1 MFCLCIYFSWQYMY
15 NYFMTQYGMTMIGKL
30 HLFLLDNED
39 INLGMNH
46 ESLRRQC
53 TMDIRERVEK
63 LRQLMKEKGMDAYII
78 PSSDAHKSE
87 YVAEHWKCR
96 QWISGFSGSAGS
108 VVVTMTDAGLWTD
121 GRYHIQAEKQLEGS
135 NIKLFKMGQPEV
147 TSYIEW
153 LKNSLKHKDCVGFD
167 GKVFS
172 AAEVKSMIDI
182 FKAKEI
188 KLEMNFDLINEL
200 WEDRPSIPKNPIFLH
215 NVKFAGKSRR
225 EKIEEVRKEM
235 KQKGANNYLLASL
248 DDIAWLL
255 NIRGQDVCNNP
266 VVTSY
271 AIVSEDKVELFIDTK
286 KVCLEDKTELEADN
300 IEVKDY
306 REAANSIKRLTQKD
320 TIMLDS
326 NKVNMWLYS
335 LINEEVRKVEESDI
349 TTKLKAVKNDVE
361 IENLIRCQTK
371 DGVAMVKFIK
381 WLKES
386 VNKEKITEITV
397 DKKLIEFRD
406 EQEHSKGPS
415 FDTIAGYKEHAAMMH
430 YKAVPESDYVLKGEG
445 MLLVDCGGQY
455 LDGTTDITR
464 TIVLGKLSSEEKRD
478 FTLVL
483 KAHIGLSSVK
493 FLYGAT
499 GSNLDVLARRPLWE
513 YGLDYKCG
521 TGHGVGFL
529 LNVHEGPQG
538 FSQVPNKV
546 KLEQGMVITNE
557 PGIYKEG
564 KHGVRT
570 ENTMLV
576 TLDEKTE
583 FGQFMRFKTI
593 SYCPI
598 DLEGIDI
605 NMLTSEEKNW
615 LNTYHKEVYDKLYP
629 YLNQEEEEWLK
640 KETRSV

>member
-1 MFCLCIYFSWQYMY
+1 
-15 NYFMTQYGMTMIGKL
+15 MI
-30 HLFLLDNED
+30 
-39 INLGMNH
+39 
-46 ESLRRQC
+46 
-53 TMDIRERVEK
+53 IRDRIEK
-63 LRQLMKEKGMDAYII
+63 LRLLMKEKGMEAYII
-78 PSSDAHKSE
+78 PSFDAHKSE

-96 QWISGFSGSAGS
+96 EWISGFTGSAGT

-121 GRYHIQAEKQLEGS
+121 GRYYIQAEKQLEGS

-147 TSYIEW
+147 PSYIEW
-153 LKNSLKHKDCVGFD
+153 LKNSLNHKDCVGFA

-172 AAEVKSMIDI
+172 ATEVKNMMEA
-182 FKAKEI
+182 FKTKEI
-188 KLEMNFDLINEL
+188 RVEMNFDLIDEL
-200 WEDRPSIPKNPIFLH
+200 WEERPYIPQNPIFLH
-215 NVKFAGKSRR
+215 DVKFAGKSRR
-225 EKIEEVRKEM
+225 EKINEVREEM
-235 KQKGANNYLLASL
+235 KEKGANKYLLTSL

-271 AIVSEDKVELFIDTK
+271 GIISESKVELFIDAK
-286 KVCLEDKTELEADN
+286 KVSSENKAELEADN

-306 REAANSIKRLTQKD
+306 NEVSNSIKGLTNRD
-320 TIMLDS
+320 AVFLDPI
-326 NKVNMWLYS
+326 KVNMWLYS
-335 LINEEVRKVEESDI
+335 LINGDVKKVEDTNI
-349 TTKLKAVKNDVE
+349 TTKLKAIKNDVE
-361 IENLIRCQTK
+361 IENLERCQIK
-371 DGVAMVKFIK
+371 DGIAMVKLIK
-381 WLKES
+381 WLKEV

-397 DKKLIEFRD
+397 DKKLKEFRG
-406 EQEHSKGPS
+406 EQKDFLGPS
-415 FDTIAGYKEHAAMMH
+415 FDTIAGYREHAAMMH
-430 YKAVPESDYVLKGEG
+430 YKALPESDYLLKGEG
-445 MLLVDCGGQY
+445 MVLVDSGGQY

-464 TIVLGKLSSEEKRD
+464 TIILGKLSDEEKRD

-483 KAHIGLSSVK
+483 KAHIGLSSAK

-499 GSNLDVLARRPLWE
+499 GSNLDVLARKPLWKH
-513 YGLDYKCG
+513 GLDYKCG

-546 KLEQGMVITNE
+546 VLEKGMIITNE

-598 DLEGIDI
+598 DLEGIDV
-605 NMLTSEEKNW
+605 NMLTPEEKEW
-615 LNTYHKEVYDKLYP
+615 LNTYHNEVYDKLCS
-629 YLNQEEEEWLK
+629 YLDEEEKEWLK
-640 KETRSV
+640 KETRSI

>member
-1 MFCLCIYFSWQYMY
+1 MSI
-15 NYFMTQYGMTMIGKL
+15 K
-30 HLFLLDNED
+30 
-39 INLGMNH
+39 
-46 ESLRRQC
+46 
-53 TMDIRERVEK
+53 ERLEK
-63 LRQLMKEKGMDAYII
+63 LRKLMREKGMAAYII
-78 PSSDAHKSE
+78 PSFDAHKSE

-96 QWISGFSGSAGS
+96 EWISGFSGSAGT
-108 VVVTMTDAGLWTD
+108 VVVTMTDAGLWAD
-121 GRYHIQAEKQLEGS
+121 GRYYIQAEKQLNGS
-135 NIKLFKMGQPEV
+135 NIRLFKMGQPEV
-147 TSYIEW
+147 PSYMEW
-153 LKNSLKHKDCVGFD
+153 IKNSLKQGHCVGFD

-172 AAEVKSMIDI
+172 AAEVKSMMEVLE
-182 FKAKEI
+182 AKGI
-188 KLEMNFDLINEL
+188 KLEMSFDLIDEL
-200 WEDRPSIPKNPIFLH
+200 WEDRPSIPQQPIFLH
-215 NVKFAGKSRR
+215 DIKFAGKSRR
-225 EKIEEVRKEM
+225 EKIEEVRTEM
-235 KQKGANNYLLASL
+235 KEKGANNYLLASL

-255 NIRGQDVCNNP
+255 NIRGKDVPNNP
-266 VVTSY
+266 VVTAY
-271 AIVSEDKVELFIDTK
+271 IIISENKVDLFMDTDKASCEIKAELH
-286 KVCLEDKTELEADN
+286 VDN
-300 IEVKDY
+300 IEIKDY
-306 REAANSIKRLTQKD
+306 KEIENSIKKLTQKD
-320 TIMLDS
+320 TVLLDP
-326 NKVNMWLYS
+326 NRVNMRLYS
-335 LINEEVRKVEESDI
+335 LINEEVKKVEEPDI
-349 TTKLKAVKNDVE
+349 TTKLKAIKNDVE
-361 IENLIRCQTK
+361 IENLIKCQTK
-371 DGVAMVKFIK
+371 DGAAMVRFIK

-386 VNKEKITEITV
+386 VRKEKVTEITV
-397 DKKLIEFRD
+397 DKKLIEFRNA
-406 EQEHSKGPS
+406 QEYFMGPS

-430 YKAVPESDYVLKGEG
+430 YKAVPESDYALKDEG

-538 FSQVPNKV
+538 FSQVPNRV
-546 KLEQGMVITNE
+546 KLEKGMVITNE

-564 KHGVRT
+564 KHGIRT

-598 DLEGIDI
+598 DLEAIYID
-605 NMLTSEEKNW
+605 MLSSEEKNW
-615 LNTYHKEVYDKLYP
+615 LNTYHSEVYDILSP
-629 YLNQEEEEWLK
+629 YLNEEEKKWLS
-640 KETRSV
+640 KETRAI